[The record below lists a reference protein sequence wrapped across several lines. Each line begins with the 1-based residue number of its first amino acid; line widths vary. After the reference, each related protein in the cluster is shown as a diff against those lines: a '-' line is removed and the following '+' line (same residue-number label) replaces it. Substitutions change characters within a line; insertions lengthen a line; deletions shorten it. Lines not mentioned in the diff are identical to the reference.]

1 MHELIYEIK
10 MKETMSQN
18 DYANFA
24 EQPIIVD
31 DMQFFL
37 FSKITETKNQFSH
50 HVCMPKCLTKSIHC
64 FLVCIKRKRLR
75 DI

>member
-10 MKETMSQN
+10 MEETMSQN

-37 FSKITETKNQFSH
+37 FSKITEK
-50 HVCMPKCLTKSIHC
+50 K
-64 FLVCIKRKRLR
+64 
-75 DI
+75 